1 MNNGGVNLNNLV
13 RELEGRLINDALK
26 QTGGNKQAAAR
37 LLGLKRTT
45 FSAKLRRCGVI
56 APASLDESGKARR
69 AGNPMDEPI
78 RPPQIMVVDDDQDT
92 VAILARHLEREGFV
106 PIEANS
112 GAQCLKLVHEN
123 EVDVILLDLMMPE
136 MDGFQVVKALRDDPV
151 TAEIPIIMI
160 TARDDLDARAE
171 GMRLGVSDFL
181 AKPVFRRQL
190 ASRVRAQLEVVAT
203 ARNATDTIDRL
214 EAARK
219 QSRAVSRLA
228 AVRALHRSAL
238 RSSHPFDYKLVPDD
252 RSHDHRFRD
261 DKEKFAMN
269 GETRKPQANVIAA
282 LAYLVF
288 FVSGVI
294 FLYLEPYNQDEFI
307 RFHARQSIGFSLAW
321 IGISHRVRG
330 FYRRA
335 CRMASA
341 RCSVSFRPWS
351 TSRWRFTGS
360 S

>member
-1 MNNGGVNLNNLV
+1 
-13 RELEGRLINDALK
+13 
-26 QTGGNKQAAAR
+26 
-37 LLGLKRTT
+37 
-45 FSAKLRRCGVI
+45 
-56 APASLDESGKARR
+56 
-69 AGNPMDEPI
+69 MDEAI

-112 GAQCLKLVHEN
+112 GAQCLKMVHEN

-203 ARNATDTIDRL
+203 ARNATDTMDRL

-219 QSRAVSRLA
+219 NHS
-228 AVRALHRSAL
+228 
-238 RSSHPFDYKLVPDD
+238 P
-252 RSHDHRFRD
+252 
-261 DKEKFAMN
+261 
-269 GETRKPQANVIAA
+269 
-282 LAYLVF
+282 
-288 FVSGVI
+288 
-294 FLYLEPYNQDEFI
+294 
-307 RFHARQSIGFSLAW
+307 
-321 IGISHRVRG
+321 
-330 FYRRA
+330 
-335 CRMASA
+335 
-341 RCSVSFRPWS
+341 
-351 TSRWRFTGS
+351 
-360 S
+360 